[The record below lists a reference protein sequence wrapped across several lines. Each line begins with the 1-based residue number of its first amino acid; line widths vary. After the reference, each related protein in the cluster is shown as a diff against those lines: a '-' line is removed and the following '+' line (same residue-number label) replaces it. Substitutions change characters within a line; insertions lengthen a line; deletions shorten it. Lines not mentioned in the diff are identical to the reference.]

1 LAKGREKVDAGVCA
15 ERLRAVADGERL
27 RIVCLLQHGA
37 KNVTE
42 IAGELGV
49 SVVNAS
55 HHLQVLRRAAVLTT
69 ERRGRKVY
77 YRLAD
82 GVFPRAPGELD
93 LGCCR
98 LQIESERIS

>member
-1 LAKGREKVDAGVCA
+1 MAKRREKIDAGVCA
-15 ERLRAVADGERL
+15 ELLRAVADAERL
-27 RIVCLLQHGA
+27 RIVCILQHGA
-37 KNVTE
+37 RNVTE
-42 IAGELGV
+42 IATELGV

-55 HHLQVLRRAAVLTT
+55 HHLQVLRRAAVVDT
-69 ERRGRKVY
+69 ERRGRKIF

-82 GVFPRAPGELD
+82 CVFPRAPGELD

>member
-1 LAKGREKVDAGVCA
+1 LAKAEKRVDAGVCA
-15 ERLRAVADGERL
+15 ERLRAVADAERL
-27 RIVCLLQHGA
+27 RIVCLLKNGA
-37 KNVTE
+37 KNVSE
-42 IAGELGV
+42 IAAELGV

-69 ERRGRKVY
+69 ERRGRKIY
-77 YRLAD
+77 YQLAD

-98 LQIESERIS
+98 LQIESERLS

>member
-1 LAKGREKVDAGVCA
+1 MAKRSEKVDADVCA
-15 ERLRAVADGERL
+15 GRLRAVADGERL
-27 RIVCLLQHGA
+27 RIVCLLQQGA

-42 IAGELGV
+42 IAGRLGA

-55 HHLQVLRRAAVLTT
+55 HHLQVLRHAEMVST

-82 GVFPRAPGELD
+82 GVFPREPDELD
-93 LGCCR
+93 LGCCK
-98 LQIESERIS
+98 LQIEPTKIE

>member
-1 LAKGREKVDAGVCA
+1 LAKGAKKVDADVCA
-15 ERLRAVADGERL
+15 ERLRAVADAERL
-27 RIVCLLQHGA
+27 RIVCLLKHGA

-42 IAGELGV
+42 IAGDLGV
-49 SVVNAS
+49 SIVNAS
-55 HHLQVLRRAAVLTT
+55 HHLQVLRRAEVLATQ
-69 ERRGRKVY
+69 RRGRKVY

-98 LQIESERIS
+98 LQIESERLN

>member
-1 LAKGREKVDAGVCA
+1 VAKRREKIDAGVCA
-15 ERLRAVADGERL
+15 EQLRAVADGERL
-27 RIVCLLQHGA
+27 RIVCILQDGA
-37 KNVTE
+37 RNVTE
-42 IAGELGV
+42 IANELGV

-55 HHLQVLRRAAVLTT
+55 HHLQVLRRAAVVATQ
-69 ERRGRKVY
+69 RRGRKIY

-98 LQIESERIS
+98 LQIESKRIS